1 MVFGWG
7 KKKQVVEEKKNEL
20 VTPTHKEASLQSIP
34 NIIQD
39 ITNLRQ
45 KTLVAEV
52 RSFQN
57 RIELGRKTL
66 LSIADELKKDN
77 LNIDDM
83 DPHLVILVNRGKKE
97 VISSIQNE
105 FRAQLIDINSFEKVI
120 NFQKNASRGI
130 KKVGDMLGKHSRVIH
145 IFAKK
150 YAKKL
155 KDDLKI
161 LTDDLAE
168 INTLISNY
176 DANQELLSDIKNS
189 LNKHVEMKRDIE
201 KYEKRKLQLENSIE
215 YENQKQVNLMK
226 EIEEAKSTS
235 EYKKFQE
242 IKGKIIMLSDEE
254 KLIKKEIEEQFIKI
268 SRPLNKYVYISS
280 LDKPLKIMTEQLASS
295 PYDVLSEVNASNIK
309 TILNSVNSGI
319 ESGAVSVKD
328 IAKSKQAISDI
339 QNLVPKLIEQKT
351 IFVTKKTKLNNDL
364 CVFDNDK
371 LVKSINNLE
380 KSKMNT
386 SDAESKISLN
396 QDQINST
403 KNSIDDLISKL
414 ELNLKQASS
423 ISYKI
428 V

>member
-1 MVFGWG
+1 
-7 KKKQVVEEKKNEL
+7 
-20 VTPTHKEASLQSIP
+20 
-34 NIIQD
+34 
-39 ITNLRQ
+39 
-45 KTLVAEV
+45 
-52 RSFQN
+52 
-57 RIELGRKTL
+57 
-66 LSIADELKKDN
+66 
-77 LNIDDM
+77 
-83 DPHLVILVNRGKKE
+83 
-97 VISSIQNE
+97 
-105 FRAQLIDINSFEKVI
+105 
-120 NFQKNASRGI
+120 
-130 KKVGDMLGKHSRVIH
+130 
-145 IFAKK
+145 
-150 YAKKL
+150 
-155 KDDLKI
+155 
-161 LTDDLAE
+161 
-168 INTLISNY
+168 
-176 DANQELLSDIKNS
+176 
-189 LNKHVEMKRDIE
+189 
-201 KYEKRKLQLENSIE
+201 
-215 YENQKQVNLMK
+215 MK

-328 IAKSKQAISDI
+328 IAKSKHAISDI

-380 KSKMNT
+380 KSKMNA